1 MHITRAHVY
10 IYMYLLLY
18 IYVSIHSFVHFI
30 SFHSIHSFMYLYTHT
45 RTNRDLG
52 IGISKFSQKP
62 LLVSNDSTLQ
72 KHPNPLI
79 LEASKLGMQ
88 VGRTRGPLI

>member
-1 MHITRAHVY
+1 
-10 IYMYLLLY
+10 MYLF
-18 IYVSIHSFVHFI
+18 IHSFVHFI
-30 SFHSIHSFMYLYTHT
+30 SFHFTPFIHSFIHVLVHTHT